1 MLTPLQE
8 ELIQGICDDE
18 SPYYVLQAVIESYSN
33 PANKRDLIDEM
44 IEYLQDEGYLTIK
57 PSNLLEQQK
66 VEDFIVELKP
76 HYNERQYLFI

>member
-1 MLTPLQE
+1 MLTLEQDKQLE
-8 ELIQGICDDE
+8 QLCDDN
-18 SPYYVLQAVIESYSN
+18 SPYVIMNVVKEVYSSDR
-33 PANKRDLIDEM
+33 KRDLIDEC
-44 IEYLQDEGYLTIK
+44 IEFLQDEGYLTIK

>member
-1 MLTPLQE
+1 MNVVKE
-8 ELIQGICDDE
+8 
-18 SPYYVLQAVIESYSN
+18 VYSSDR
-33 PANKRDLIDEM
+33 KRDLIDEC
-44 IEYLQDEGYLTIK
+44 IEFLQDEGYLTIK

>member
-1 MLTPLQE
+1 MLHNDTIEQLE
-8 ELIQGICDDE
+8 TICNE
-18 SPYYVLQAVIESYSN
+18 YSPYYVMDVITEAYASTR
-33 PANKRDLIDEM
+33 KRDLIDEM

>member
-1 MLTPLQE
+1 MLSNESKKLLE
-8 ELIQGICDDE
+8 EMCDDTA
-18 SPYYVLQAVIESYSN
+18 PFYIMDIIKDAYYN
-33 PANKRDLIDEM
+33 NRKRDLIDEC
-44 IEYLQDEGYLTIK
+44 IEFLQDEGYLTIK

>member
-1 MLTPLQE
+1 MLTKEQRESLEQ
-8 ELIQGICDDE
+8 LCDDNA
-18 SPYYVLQAVIESYSN
+18 PYYIMDIIQDSYASTR
-33 PANKRDLIDEM
+33 KRDLIDEM
-44 IEYLQDEGYLTIK
+44 IEYLQEEGYLTIK

>member
-1 MLTPLQE
+1 MLTNEQKTQLE
-8 ELIQGICDDE
+8 DIICDNR
-18 SPYYVLQAVIESYSN
+18 PYYIMDIVKDCYNGAS
-33 PANKRDLIDEM
+33 KRDLIDEC
-44 IEYLQDEGYLTIK
+44 IEFLQDEGYLTIK

>member
-1 MLTPLQE
+1 MLTNEQKTQLE
-8 ELIQGICDDE
+8 DLICDNN
-18 SPYYVLQAVIESYSN
+18 PYYIMDIVKDCYSG
-33 PANKRDLIDEM
+33 ASKRDLIDEC
-44 IEYLQDEGYLTIK
+44 IEFLQDEGYLTIK

>member
-1 MLTPLQE
+1 MLNNSVKKQLE
-8 ELIQGICDDE
+8 EIASDYR
-18 SPYYVLQAVIESYSN
+18 PYYVMDVIKDCYSG
-33 PANKRDLIDEM
+33 ASKRDLIDEC
-44 IEYLQDEGYLTIK
+44 IEFLQDEGYLTIK

>member
-1 MLTPLQE
+1 MLTKEQRENLEQ
-8 ELIQGICDDE
+8 LCDDNA
-18 SPYYVLQAVIESYSN
+18 PYYIMDIIQDSYASTR
-33 PANKRDLIDEM
+33 KRDLIDEM

>member
-1 MLTPLQE
+1 MLTLEQDKQLE
-8 ELIQGICDDE
+8 QLCDDN
-18 SPYYVLQAVIESYSN
+18 SPYVIMNVIKEVYSSDR
-33 PANKRDLIDEM
+33 KRDLIDEC
-44 IEYLQDEGYLTIK
+44 IEFLQDEGYLTIK